1 MIYVLEKG
9 KKECAPLENGVNL
22 LTSSVSES
30 LESMVNRV
38 RVYNKE
44 DKLIKEFKEDKDIKL
59 YGFMTEILR
68 ISKDDEDFSEKAKKK
83 LNGVERKIN
92 VSNFGNSQYITGKKV
107 VVKEPYTG
115 LSSVFFIDGDSHMEK
130 WHLHKQTDAEFFK
143 I

>member
-9 KKECAPLENGVNL
+9 KKECTPLENGVNL

-68 ISKDDEDFSEKAKKK
+68 ISKDDEDYTESKKAT
-83 LNGVERKIN
+83 ERRRKENKCLQFRGQSIYHRKE
-92 VSNFGNSQYITGKKV
+92 GCGKRAI
-107 VVKEPYTG
+107 YR
-115 LSSVFFIDGDSHMEK
+115 SFRCFFH
-130 WHLHKQTDAEFFK
+130 
-143 I
+143 